1 MAENIRNNRSIKGIK
16 IGSKELKLTQLA
28 DDTTVFLRTD
38 NDIVQLIL
46 EIKRFSKASGLILNT
61 AKTKGLILGN
71 YGRNTRTIHGIDF
84 PKTAIKSLGVYFGK
98 NKREC
103 LQLNWDSLLEDIQN
117 LLNSWK
123 KRNLTYFGK
132 ITVIKTLA
140 ISKCNHLLQNI
151 NTPNEILTK
160 LDRLF
165 FKFLWNDKNDKVKRI
180 QMKQPYEN
188 GGLKMV
194 DVKQQ
199 LEIFRIKWVNRLIT
213 SENASWKIIPSFYFD
228 KYGKEF
234 LIFKMNIGNLRN
246 LQSLDIP
253 VFYQNILETWVT
265 SGGGLQ
271 KDPESFLDIRNQIL
285 WGNHLIRFRGKCLIY
300 KNWINDK
307 IIYVNDLLN
316 KNGEIDSKLIYN
328 KLSNKQNWISEFSKL
343 RKSIPYQWK
352 LKLKSDLSVKS
363 KIKTFSSFTIQNNIN
378 NNTITLQQSSL
389 IDNKEILTYLSSN
402 RKYKPISEKLWEIK
416 FHLVPSKGYWE
427 SVYRSIYIDL
437 KSNDLKQFRF
447 RLLNAI
453 LPCKENLFKWKITD
467 DPLCEICRIQE
478 NYEHL
483 FIDCPVLYTLWAKLN
498 RCFSKCRFDKQMNN
512 LQYLILGYKPG
523 QENYNELNYILS
535 LIGYSI
541 FKAYCIS
548 ENRKTYVDTMFIV
561 KSELQKATEVVKALN
576 TNTKYD
582 LLLKFYGYFVHG
594 QV

>member
-180 QMKQPYEN
+180 QLKQPYEN

-199 LEIFRIKWVNRLIT
+199 LEIFRIKWFNRLIT

-234 LIFKMNIGNLRN
+234 L
-246 LQSLDIP
+246 
-253 VFYQNILETWVT
+253 
-265 SGGGLQ
+265 
-271 KDPESFLDIRNQIL
+271 
-285 WGNHLIRFRGKCLIY
+285 
-300 KNWINDK
+300 
-307 IIYVNDLLN
+307 
-316 KNGEIDSKLIYN
+316 
-328 KLSNKQNWISEFSKL
+328 KLSMIEYLNMQLAQSYLEETLTRS
-343 RKSIPYQWK
+343 SI
-352 LKLKSDLSVKS
+352 LK
-363 KIKTFSSFTIQNNIN
+363 
-378 NNTITLQQSSL
+378 
-389 IDNKEILTYLSSN
+389 
-402 RKYKPISEKLWEIK
+402 
-416 FHLVPSKGYWE
+416 
-427 SVYRSIYIDL
+427 
-437 KSNDLKQFRF
+437 
-447 RLLNAI
+447 
-453 LPCKENLFKWKITD
+453 
-467 DPLCEICRIQE
+467 
-478 NYEHL
+478 
-483 FIDCPVLYTLWAKLN
+483 
-498 RCFSKCRFDKQMNN
+498 
-512 LQYLILGYKPG
+512 
-523 QENYNELNYILS
+523 
-535 LIGYSI
+535 
-541 FKAYCIS
+541 
-548 ENRKTYVDTMFIV
+548 
-561 KSELQKATEVVKALN
+561 
-576 TNTKYD
+576 
-582 LLLKFYGYFVHG
+582 
-594 QV
+594 